1 MFLLSVAPPCSFDL
15 MAMDQARTN
24 AHGEDKPVAK
34 AFISG
39 IVVAGTIEKYVHNA
53 QMTVL
58 VSQELWK
65 PWRLWKL

>member
-15 MAMDQARTN
+15 MAMDQARTT

-39 IVVAGTIEKYVHNA
+39 VVVAGTIEKYVHNA
-53 QMTVL
+53 QMTVV
-58 VSQELWK
+58 VSQELG
-65 PWRLWKL
+65 RLWKLS